1 MCYLFNK
8 KLNYIGYGNG
18 YQVRDVL
25 NINDLVKLI
34 FLQTHGFK
42 KFDNNIFNVG
52 GGQSNKISLYNL
64 TRKTNEILKSKK
76 KFIKSKKPGM
86 EIFFILL
93 QIIQRFIINA
103 AGNQKLM
110 F

>member
-1 MCYLFNK
+1 MS
-8 KLNYIGYGNG
+8 
-18 YQVRDVL
+18 
-25 NINDLVKLI
+25 
-34 FLQTHGFK
+34 
-42 KFDNNIFNVG
+42 

-64 TRKTNEILKSKK
+64 TRKTNEILNQKK
-76 KFIKSKKPGM
+76 IYQIKETRYGD
-86 EIFFILL
+86 ILILL